1 MRSAAPFREYV
12 AIIRGSRLRMRCLKW
27 SLALLV
33 IICSLIAVR
42 SLTDFGHDH
51 VDAIYGVIL
60 TLLVPWSLLLAAAT
74 GLDPSMR
81 EYPPLHDEVFRDS
94 STRESD

>member
-1 MRSAAPFREYV
+1 MRSTAPFHEYA
-12 AIIRGSRLRMRCLKW
+12 AIIRGSKLRMRCLKW

-33 IICSLIAVR
+33 IICGLIAVR
-42 SLTDFGHDH
+42 SFTDFGRDH
-51 VDAIYGVIL
+51 VDAMYGVIL

-74 GLDPSMR
+74 GLDSSMR

-94 STRESD
+94 SARESD